1 MNMRLPAPLTR
12 RNPDAYKNQFGH
24 VCVIAGSARMLG
36 AAALT
41 SLAAMRAGAGLVTAA
56 VPASLNQAAQKKV
69 SNVVM
74 TLPLRETREQT
85 VSAGALVQIRRA
97 LSGDQFDVLAIGP
110 GLSRHLSTQRLV
122 LQIIATSLKPL
133 VIDADALYALAGH
146 AEILRKTGVLKILTP
161 HPGEM
166 ARLIGR
172 SKGYVE
178 AHRRQT
184 ALEFARKHGCVLL
197 LKGHRT
203 LVASPQGKVYI
214 NATGNT
220 GMATAGSGDVLTG
233 MIAALVGQGL
243 TGFEAAK
250 FGAYWHG
257 KAGDLAAKSKTRAAM
272 IASDI
277 VDNIP
282 DALKK
287 VRGGRL

>member
-1 MNMRLPAPLTR
+1 
-12 RNPDAYKNQFGH
+12 
-24 VCVIAGSARMLG
+24 MLG

-56 VPASLNQAAQKKV
+56 VPASLNAAAQKKI

-74 TLPLRETREQT
+74 TLSLKETREQT
-85 VSAGALVQIRRA
+85 VSLDAFSRIHREY
-97 LSGDQFDVLAIGP
+97 DQFDVLAIGP
-110 GLSRHLSTQRLV
+110 GLSRHPSTQKLV
-122 LQIIATSLKPL
+122 LKIIATSPKPL

-146 AEILRKTGVLKILTP
+146 TEILRKTAALKVLTP

-172 SKGYVE
+172 SREYVE
-178 AHRRQT
+178 KNRRQT
-184 ALEFARKHGCVLL
+184 AFEFARKHGCVLL
-197 LKGHRT
+197 LKGRRT
-203 LVASPQGKVYI
+203 LVASPQGKIYI
-214 NATGNT
+214 NATGNA

-233 MIAALVGQGL
+233 MIAALLGQGL

-257 KAGDLAAKSKTRAAM
+257 KAGDLAAKQKTRTAM

-277 VDNIP
+277 IENIP
-282 DALKK
+282 NALK
-287 VRGGRL
+287 VIAPTLG

>member
-1 MNMRLPAPLTR
+1 MNRKLPMPLTR

-24 VCVIAGSARMLG
+24 VCVIAGSAKMLG

-56 VPASLNQAAQKKV
+56 VPASLNAAAHKKI

-74 TLPLRETREQT
+74 TLPLKETREQT
-85 VSAGALVQIRRA
+85 VSADAFARIERMY
-97 LSGDQFDVLAIGP
+97 DQFDVFAVGP
-110 GLSRHLSTQRLV
+110 GLSRHSSTQRLV
-122 LQIIATSLKPL
+122 LRIIGTSMKPL

-146 AEILRKTGVLKILTP
+146 VEMLRKMDTLKILTP

-172 SKGYVE
+172 SREYVE
-178 AHRRQT
+178 THRRRL
-184 ALEFARKHGCVLL
+184 ALEFARKYRCVLL

-203 LVASPQGKVYI
+203 VVASPQGKVYI
-214 NATGNT
+214 NTTGNA

-233 MIAALVGQGL
+233 MIAALLGQGL

-250 FGAYWHG
+250 FAAWWHG
-257 KAGDLAAKSKTRAAM
+257 KAGDLAAQAKTRASM

-277 VDNIP
+277 IEHIP
-282 DALKK
+282 AALEKI
-287 VRGGRL
+287 G